1 MPTPLKI
8 IIYPVF
14 AGFCFLV
21 FSIIFFPFESIK
33 TRISHELELALG
45 GGYSISVGDLSP
57 ALLSGVVLKNVAL
70 QPRGFPE
77 ASPIKF
83 SRAKLKFP
91 LIPLLAGS
99 TKIDFDLKAERGQ
112 AQGAYTSK
120 KTGFVLDLKMDHC
133 DVSLVGGLL
142 MQKPVVPAEGLV
154 NGTVQLDIAFDDPLR
169 NSGLI
174 ALESSDVKLKE
185 MSLGGGA
192 LQLPIIQLA
201 KSGGALSKINVTIS
215 RGNFEIKEFTFS
227 GGDLDFQSEGK
238 VYGAKSLDNY
248 RFNIKGT
255 MKPTA
260 DLAGK
265 IPFLT
270 LPILDKQKSPDG
282 SYPFT
287 ITGRVSVPSIRIGD
301 FKIPL

>member
-8 IIYPVF
+8 IVYPVF
-14 AGFCFLV
+14 ALFCFII
-21 FSIIFFPFESIK
+21 FSIILFPFESIK
-33 TRISHELELALG
+33 TRISHELESALG
-45 GGYSISVGDLSP
+45 GGYSISVENLSP
-57 ALLSGVVLKNVAL
+57 SLLSGVVLKNVVL
-70 QPRGFPE
+70 RPRGFPE

-91 LIPLLAGS
+91 LIPLLSGA
-99 TKIDFDLKAERGQ
+99 TKIDFDLKAEHGR

-133 DVSLVGGLL
+133 DVALVGGLL

-154 NGTVQLDIAFDDPLR
+154 NGTVQLDIAFDDPLH

-174 ALESSDVKLKE
+174 ALESADVRLKE

-192 LQLPIIQLA
+192 LQLPVIQLA
-201 KSGGALSKINVTIS
+201 KNGGALSKVNVAIS
-215 RGNFEIKEFTFS
+215 RGNFEIKEFKFS

-238 VYGAKSLDNY
+238 IYGARSFDNY
-248 RFNIKGT
+248 RFNIKGAV
-255 MKPTA
+255 KPST

-265 IPFLT
+265 IPLLT

-301 FKIPL
+301 FKVPL